1 MSSNEQAVAPIGKIT
16 GTFLDEMTADIGS
29 QNWSAAD
36 WRKDF
41 KAMAAIGID
50 TVIIIR
56 SGLKDK
62 ACFPSKVVGNPY
74 DPDLAQVF
82 LDSAA
87 ENNMRLFFGTYDT
100 GLLPYVGES
109 QVKEELDINFRF
121 VDEVLQRYG
130 GHPAFKGW
138 YITHE
143 VSRNEAG
150 INTLFR
156 EMATYLKEKTPDFP
170 NLISPYYPGKV
181 LGPNFLTRQ
190 QFGETWREVL
200 NGLTNLIDII
210 AFQDGTTAQEEYAD
224 FLAEANQFSKEFKIE
239 FWNNVESFDREM
251 SYNFPPR
258 DIRVLTR
265 RLRIAEPFVT
275 KHITFE
281 FSHFM
286 SPNSCFPG
294 AANLYKR
301 YREVVLG
308 EPAE

>member
-1 MSSNEQAVAPIGKIT
+1 MSNEQHPSDKIGRIT
-16 GTFLDEMTADIGS
+16 GTFLDEITVDIGS
-29 QNWSAAD
+29 MNWSAND
-36 WRKDF
+36 WRRDF
-41 KAMAAIGID
+41 EAMAAIGID
-50 TVIIIR
+50 TVVIIR
-56 SGLKDK
+56 GGLKDK
-62 ACFPSKVVGNPY
+62 AIFPSKVVGNPY

-82 LDSAA
+82 LDEAQRH
-87 ENNMRLFFGTYDT
+87 NMRLFFGTYDT

-109 QVKEELDINFRF
+109 QVRSELEINFKF
-121 VDEVLQRYG
+121 VDEVLSRYG

-143 VSRNEAG
+143 VSRNESG
-150 INTLFR
+150 ITTLFR

-170 NLISPYYPGKV
+170 NLISPYYPGKI
-181 LGPNFLTRQ
+181 LGQNNLSRQ
-190 QFGETWREVL
+190 QFGESWRELL
-200 NGLTNLIDII
+200 NGLTNLVDII
-210 AFQDGTTAQEEYAD
+210 AFQDGTTAMDEYAE
-224 FLAEANQFSKEFKIE
+224 FLAEAQAFCREFSIE

-258 DIRVLTR
+258 DIRVITR
-265 RLRIAEPFVT
+265 RLRIAEPFVK

-286 SPNSCFPG
+286 SPNSSFPG

-308 EPAE
+308 EQPE